1 MITILRLIH
10 NLYIKQDLV
19 ISIKEEN
26 HQANKNQKRG
36 ITDVYYHQS
45 PGLSNAYFKM
55 MTAKVIDGCK
65 LTIKVNAKQIIT
77 VIFACDQANLEG
89 IEWSLQNVLN
99 IINKITKILDLKV
112 NIQKK
117 AMAWNPE
124 VLQLNIVGINI
135 HVNKFIYL
143 CQTITEDE

>member
-10 NLYIKQDLV
+10 NLYIKQDPV

-36 ITDVYYHQS
+36 ITDVYHQS

-65 LTIKVNAKQIIT
+65 LTIKVNAKQIST
-77 VIFACDQANLEG
+77 VIFACDQENLEG
-89 IEWSLQNVLN
+89 LEWSLQNVLN
-99 IINKITKILDLKV
+99 INKITKILDFKV

-117 AMAWNPE
+117 AMAWNPQ
-124 VLQLNIVGINI
+124 VLQLNIEGINI
-135 HVNKFIYL
+135 HVNKFTYL